1 MTEKKDPVTFLLGLA
16 DGRWQGEEEILMDP
30 SAEPM
35 RFTGTLHSERALG
48 GKALAGSYVQSRDGE
63 TTLTCHTVIRLSA
76 DGEAVMTWVPSEGEP
91 QIFRG
96 RINGP
101 VLEVS
106 RNDEDGMR
114 HTITQDYGDG
124 KTMTNVMTMTPP
136 DGEPVTVFTGRYTKL
151 GPVAGRELW
160 RDLTLPDAAGARPFY
175 EAVLGWTAQPV
186 DMGGYDDYNMLDA
199 EGEVAGGV
207 CHARGGNADLPP
219 VWLLYF
225 AVPSLE
231 DAVAAAEA
239 NGGKVVAGPKGFG
252 GFSYAV
258 LADPAGAH
266 FIACEQRV

>member
-1 MTEKKDPVTFLLGLA
+1 MNEKNDPVAFLLGLA
-16 DGRWQGEEEILMDP
+16 DGRWQGEEEIVVDP

-35 RFTGTLHSERALG
+35 AFTGKLNNERTLG
-48 GKALAGSYVQSRDGE
+48 DTALAGSYTQSRDGE
-63 TTLTCHTVIRLSA
+63 TTMRCHTVIRLTA

-96 RINGP
+96 RFNGP

-106 RNDEDGMR
+106 RSDDDGAR
-114 HTITQDYGDG
+114 HTITEDFGDG
-124 KTMTNVMTMTPP
+124 KTMTNVMTVTPP
-136 DGEPVTVFTGRYTKL
+136 GGEPMTVFTGRYTKL
-151 GPVAGRELW
+151 GPVAGREAW
-160 RDLTLPDAAGARPFY
+160 RDLAIPDAAGARPFY
-175 EAVLGWTAQPV
+175 EAVLGWTSQPV

-225 AVPSLE
+225 TVPSLE
-231 DAVAAAEA
+231 KAIAAAEA
-239 NGGKVVAGPKGFG
+239 NGGRVVAGPKGFG

-258 LADPAGAH
+258 LADPAGAQ
-266 FIACEQRV
+266 FIACEQKV

>member
-1 MTEKKDPVTFLLGLA
+1 MNEKKDPVAFLLGLA
-16 DGRWQGEEEILMDP
+16 DGRWQGEEEIVVDP

-35 RFTGTLHSERALG
+35 AFTGAMQNEAVLG
-48 GKALAGSYVQSRDGE
+48 GSGLASRYTQSRDGE
-63 TTLTCHTVIRLSA
+63 ITMHCHTVIRLAA

-96 RINGP
+96 RVNGP

-106 RNDEDGMR
+106 RTDDDSMR

-124 KTMTNVMTMTPP
+124 RTMTNVMTVTPP
-136 DGEPVTVFTGRYTKL
+136 GGEPMTVFTGRYSKL
-151 GPVAGRELW
+151 GPIAGREVW
-160 RDLTLPDAAGARPFY
+160 RDLTIPDAAGAQPFY
-175 EAVLGWTAQPV
+175 EAVLGWTPQPV

-199 EGEVAGGV
+199 EGDVAGGV
-207 CHARGGNADLPP
+207 CHARGSNADLPP

-231 DAVAAAEA
+231 KAIAAAEA
-239 NGGKVVAGPKGFG
+239 NGGRLVAGPKGFG

-258 LADPAGAH
+258 LADPAGAQ
-266 FIACEQRV
+266 FIACEQKP